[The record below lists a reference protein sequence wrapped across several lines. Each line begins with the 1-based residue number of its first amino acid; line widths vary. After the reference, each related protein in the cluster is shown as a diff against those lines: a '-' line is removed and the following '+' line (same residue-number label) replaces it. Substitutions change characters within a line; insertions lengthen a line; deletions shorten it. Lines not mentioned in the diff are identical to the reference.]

1 MEMVAVQGNRL
12 WDALSSIPD
21 HRRAAGKRYPLASLL
36 LIAVAAMLAGRRD
49 QLGIVR
55 WGRRLSRET
64 LGIIGIHRARVP
76 APSVWC
82 ELFQDLDVTALERG
96 LGGWVSGAAPVA
108 GQVAIDGKRLRGS
121 ATAQSPGAHLLAA
134 FSASLQGVIG
144 QLRVAPE
151 ANEITAALALLKTLP
166 LKGGIITLVFR
177 HAGVPPTKRQTGD
190 AIFTQKAICQLITDG
205 GGDYFFTVKGNQPAL
220 KADIAQVFRPF
231 SPSDVW
237 SAPLDLGRAETI
249 EKSHGRIETRQIE
262 TTASLNP
269 HLTPAWAGVAQVC
282 RITRERIVRG
292 KKTIETVHAIT
303 SLTADK
309 ANPAQLLALS
319 RAHWGIENCL
329 HYVRDVT
336 CREDQARAHTGHTP
350 EVLAAFRNT
359 ALTLIRRLGFK
370 VVEGFEHFAEHRLE
384 AIEAVHGRRTE

>member
-12 WDALSSIPD
+12 WDALSSVPD

-55 WGRRLSRET
+55 WGRRLSPET
-64 LGIIGIHRARVP
+64 LGIIGIHRSRVP

-108 GQVAIDGKRLRGS
+108 GHVAIDGKRLRGS

-151 ANEITAALALLKTLP
+151 ANEITAALVLLKTLP
-166 LKGGIITLVFR
+166 LKGVII
-177 HAGVPPTKRQTGD
+177 TGD
-190 AIFTQKAICQLITDG
+190 AICTQKAICQLITDG

-231 SPSDVW
+231 SPSEVW

-384 AIEAVHGRRTE
+384 AIEAVQGRRTE